1 MFDVP
6 YSFKE
11 LCLALS
17 SISMY
22 NSSSSWGDSHLTN
35 DEHCRSCDS
44 VQYKTLFSYSGC
56 FSVFS
61 LLGLSHTH
69 KHYALYSTI
78 LKSPPFVG
86 QLMSTKFCMQLLHGS
101 QRTCTSIICKIP
113 SVSILFQNSSHIT
126 FLQKCISVCSN

>member
-1 MFDVP
+1 M
-6 YSFKE
+6 
-11 LCLALS
+11 
-17 SISMY
+17 
-22 NSSSSWGDSHLTN
+22 TN

-69 KHYALYSTI
+69 KHYALCSTI
-78 LKSPPFVG
+78 LQSPPFVG
-86 QLMSTKFCMQLLHGS
+86 QLMSTKFCIQLLHGS

-113 SVSILFQNSSHIT
+113 SVSFFISEFKSHHIFT
-126 FLQKCISVCSN
+126 KMYFSMLKLNLSTCSCMYVEKTCMVYNPNVLYI